1 MLSLDCEFRRGDF
14 VLRARA
20 EIAGGVTGIVGPSGC
35 GKSTLLALL
44 AGLLR
49 PRTGHIRF
57 GDETLAEG
65 DATFVPAWRR
75 HFGLV
80 FQDGQLFPH
89 LSVRSNL
96 LYGYRRRAP
105 AARRFELPGVLELL
119 EIAPLLER
127 RPGQLS
133 GGERQRVALGR
144 ALLYSPRLLLLDE
157 PLSALDERLKQQIL
171 PFLKRVKDETRI
183 PMIYVSHALPEVE
196 YLADRVLLMEHGQ
209 LPGSEKGQRRVRE
222 GSEKGQRRVRE
233 GSEKGQRN
241 SDRGRILL

>member
-1 MLSLDCEFRRGDF
+1 MLTLDCEFRRGDF
-14 VLRARA
+14 HLRART
-20 EIAGGVTGIVGPSGC
+20 EIADGVTGICGPSGC

-49 PRTGHIRF
+49 PQAGRIRF
-57 GDETLAEG
+57 ADELLADGDTI
-65 DATFVPAWRR
+65 FVPAWRR

-89 LSVRSNL
+89 LSVRANL
-96 LYGYRRRAP
+96 LYGYRRRGP
-105 AARRFELPGVLELL
+105 EARRFELPGVLELL

-183 PMIYVSHALPEVE
+183 PMIYVTHMISEVE
-196 YLADRVLLMEHGQ
+196 YLADRVLPME
-209 LPGSEKGQRRVRE
+209 
-222 GSEKGQRRVRE
+222 
-233 GSEKGQRN
+233 
-241 SDRGRILL
+241 RGELTNHAA